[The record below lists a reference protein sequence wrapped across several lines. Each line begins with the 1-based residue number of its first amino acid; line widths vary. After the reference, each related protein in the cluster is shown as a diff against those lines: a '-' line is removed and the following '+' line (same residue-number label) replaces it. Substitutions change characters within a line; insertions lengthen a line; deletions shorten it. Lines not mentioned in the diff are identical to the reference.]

1 MKNIQNS
8 QSQVDFNIARIQTG
22 AFSKS
27 MVFLITSI
35 KSCRT
40 FLVYFTFSVPLDF
53 CNLLTCSVLICML
66 LREFSSDSKC
76 FKCFG
81 NFRFLSFRILSH
93 GVCSRPNSSC
103 SRPKSS
109 CSRRNSEIPNAK
121 QIKKVRQDVHSKP
134 SISDLNPGDIE
145 IHLTLRVLNIFY

>member
-1 MKNIQNS
+1 M
-8 QSQVDFNIARIQTG
+8 DFNIARIQTG

-27 MVFLITSI
+27 MVFLIKSI

-81 NFRFLSFRILSH
+81 NFDFHLSGFWVMEFVADRIL
-93 GVCSRPNSSC
+93 VVADRNLVVAEEILKYQM
-103 SRPKSS
+103 RNKS
-109 CSRRNSEIPNAK
+109 
-121 QIKKVRQDVHSKP
+121 KKFDKMFTQNHRFPVWILAILKS
-134 SISDLNPGDIE
+134 
-145 IHLTLRVLNIFY
+145 T